1 MDQTRSKNPI
11 LFVRLMIAVSLN
23 VTMSNPLHHHVTVMQ
38 ALREFPTVEE
48 NVAGP
53 KKNTLSKLILN
64 WSPTC
69 T

>member
-1 MDQTRSKNPI
+1 
-11 LFVRLMIAVSLN
+11 MIAVSLN

-53 KKNTLSKLILN
+53 KKKHPVEINPQLVTNIMYIA
-64 WSPTC
+64 
-69 T
+69 